1 MLTSVS
7 RFQTAFVG
15 AKGDERAQIVF
26 LATKRNSKEAEIIK
40 LLSVIN
46 FNDVSVRN
54 NTNPDNIY
62 FICGQLRSFPKFVY

>member
-1 MLTSVS
+1 MNANVS

-15 AKGDERAQIVF
+15 AQGDERAQVVF
-26 LATKRNSKEAEIIK
+26 LATKRNSKEPEIVK

-54 NTNPDNIY
+54 NKKPDNIY
-62 FICGQLRSFPKFVY
+62 FICGQLRTFPNFIY

>member
-1 MLTSVS
+1 MNSNVS

-15 AKGDERAQIVF
+15 AQADDRAQIVF
-26 LATKRNSKEAEIIK
+26 LATKRNSKQTDIVK

-54 NTNPDNIY
+54 NKNPDNIY
-62 FICGQLRSFPKFVY
+62 FICSQLRAFPNFTY